1 MARTDSLIGTTISHY
16 RIFERLGG
24 GGMGVVYRAEDVKL
38 DRFVALKFLPHDV
51 AKDPQ
56 VLARF
61 QREAKAASALNHA
74 NICTIHEIDEVN
86 GLAFIVMEF
95 LDGTTLKHRIEAG
108 PLQLEQVLDWS
119 IEIAEALEAAHA
131 EGIVHRDIKPT
142 NIFITKRGR
151 AKILD
156 FGLAKLTPGGAGISA
171 SAMPTAAT
179 EEMLTSPGATLGTL
193 AYMSP
198 EQARGEELDA
208 RTDLFSFGAV
218 LYEMATGRMAF
229 PGNAPAVI
237 HDAILNRE
245 PAPLPQVNPDSPAKL
260 DRIIRHALEKATE
273 KRFASAAQMRAE
285 LQSLRQERLIEF
297 GASVPITKVVRKP
310 SFIVGALL
318 VLIIVGVSAGLLYRH
333 YARARWVHEVAVA
346 ELQNLAL
353 NKQGVAFYKLVKQAE
368 QYSPDDPALKQV
380 ETRNLWPYPI
390 LTTPPGADVF
400 FREYGN
406 PQASWEYL
414 GKTPLENAKFLWA
427 QYALKFVKDGY
438 EQVEVTNEYIPD
450 SGTQSIILDPIGS
463 LPRNMIHIPS
473 GVVSVLGLPSTQV
486 DEFLIDKYEVTNFDF
501 KKFVDAGGYREPKY
515 WKLPFT
521 KDGHALTF
529 EQAMALFVDKTDRPA
544 PSTWEL
550 GNYPA
555 GQEKYPVSGVSWY
568 EAAAYAEFV
577 GKNLPTVY
585 HWHQA
590 ASLGSL
596 SDILETSNFSGKGP
610 ASVGSY
616 AGLGPYGTYD
626 MAGNVKEWCFNSDG
640 SRRYILGGD
649 STEPKYMYQLPD
661 AKPPFDRSTGNGFRL
676 IKYLKPVPL
685 PDALI
690 AQVNF
695 QGIDYRNAKPLP
707 DSVLRIYQGLYS
719 YDRTPLD
726 AKIESV
732 DDNSPYWRRERI
744 SFNAAYNSERITAFL
759 YLPKN
764 VSPPYQAVLHFPGVE
779 ARNFHTFTD
788 LNLFSLD
795 FLMKGGRA
803 VICPVYKGTY
813 ERITHPVTP
822 GSSEERD
829 ETIQRSKDLRRSL
842 DYLETRPD
850 IDHERLAFYG
860 FSWGS
865 QEGPISLAL
874 ENRFKTAVLADGG
887 CNSNKTLPEV
897 DPINFVPSI
906 RIPVLMING
915 RYDFG
920 IPFETCQQPFFRLL
934 GTPAADKRQVV
945 LESGHGLPYTP
956 WFRETLD
963 WLDHY
968 LGRVN

>member
-74 NICTIHEIDEVN
+74 NICTIHEIDDVN

-273 KRFASAAQMRAE
+273 KRFASAAQMRVE

-353 NKQGVAFYKLVKQAE
+353 NKQGVAFYKLAKQAE
-368 QYSPDDPALKQV
+368 QYSP
-380 ETRNLWPYPI
+380 
-390 LTTPPGADVF
+390 
-400 FREYGN
+400 
-406 PQASWEYL
+406 
-414 GKTPLENAKFLWA
+414 
-427 QYALKFVKDGY
+427 
-438 EQVEVTNEYIPD
+438 
-450 SGTQSIILDPIGS
+450 
-463 LPRNMIHIPS
+463 
-473 GVVSVLGLPSTQV
+473 
-486 DEFLIDKYEVTNFDF
+486 
-501 KKFVDAGGYREPKY
+501 
-515 WKLPFT
+515 
-521 KDGHALTF
+521 
-529 EQAMALFVDKTDRPA
+529 
-544 PSTWEL
+544 
-550 GNYPA
+550 
-555 GQEKYPVSGVSWY
+555 
-568 EAAAYAEFV
+568 
-577 GKNLPTVY
+577 
-585 HWHQA
+585 
-590 ASLGSL
+590 
-596 SDILETSNFSGKGP
+596 
-610 ASVGSY
+610 
-616 AGLGPYGTYD
+616 
-626 MAGNVKEWCFNSDG
+626 
-640 SRRYILGGD
+640 
-649 STEPKYMYQLPD
+649 
-661 AKPPFDRSTGNGFRL
+661 
-676 IKYLKPVPL
+676 
-685 PDALI
+685 
-690 AQVNF
+690 
-695 QGIDYRNAKPLP
+695 
-707 DSVLRIYQGLYS
+707 
-719 YDRTPLD
+719 
-726 AKIESV
+726 
-732 DDNSPYWRRERI
+732 
-744 SFNAAYNSERITAFL
+744 
-759 YLPKN
+759 
-764 VSPPYQAVLHFPGVE
+764 
-779 ARNFHTFTD
+779 
-788 LNLFSLD
+788 
-795 FLMKGGRA
+795 
-803 VICPVYKGTY
+803 
-813 ERITHPVTP
+813 
-822 GSSEERD
+822 
-829 ETIQRSKDLRRSL
+829 
-842 DYLETRPD
+842 
-850 IDHERLAFYG
+850 
-860 FSWGS
+860 
-865 QEGPISLAL
+865 
-874 ENRFKTAVLADGG
+874 
-887 CNSNKTLPEV
+887 
-897 DPINFVPSI
+897 
-906 RIPVLMING
+906 
-915 RYDFG
+915 
-920 IPFETCQQPFFRLL
+920 
-934 GTPAADKRQVV
+934 
-945 LESGHGLPYTP
+945 
-956 WFRETLD
+956 
-963 WLDHY
+963 
-968 LGRVN
+968 